1 MSDALTLAAEART
14 EFGKGF
20 ARRARAAGKIPAV
33 LYGHGSD
40 PVHVTLPAHDTAMA
54 LKHPNALLTIELGK
68 DSQLAIAKDI
78 QRDPV
83 KRIIEHIDLLI
94 VKKGEKI
101 TVDVP
106 VHIVGES
113 APGTIHV
120 QDHSTLQVIAEA
132 THIPESFEANIE
144 GLEEGH
150 NLTAGE
156 IVLPKGVELV
166 TDPEALVV
174 NISVP
179 RAAVAAED
187 EGAEASAEAPAA
199 EAAADE
205 AAAE

>member
-1 MSDALTLAAEART
+1 MSDALTLTAEART

-33 LYGHGSD
+33 IYGHGTD
-40 PVHVTLPAHDTAMA
+40 PVHITLPGHDTALA
-54 LKHPNALLTIELGK
+54 LKHANALLTIKLGS
-68 DSQLAIAKDI
+68 DETLAIAKDI

-83 KRIIEHIDLLI
+83 KRIIEHVDLII

-106 VHIVGES
+106 VHVVGES

-132 THIPESFEANIE
+132 THIPEAFEANID

-150 NLTAGE
+150 NVTAGDIE
-156 IVLPKGVELV
+156 LPAGTELV
-166 TDPEALVV
+166 TDPAAIIV

-179 RAAVAAED
+179 RSAVAAED
-187 EGAEASAEAPAA
+187 EEAAEDEAAPAA
-199 EAAADE
+199 EAE
-205 AAAE
+205 APAESE